1 MISRRTLIQSIGMSS
16 ITPAVTGLAHLLS
29 SPLICSNLS
38 QIDSKRIIVLIS
50 AGIMSAILATY
61 LSQLDPSLKIIM
73 IEALNGFSTD
83 RSIRSILYI
92 PSYNQEIHS

>member
-16 ITPAVTGLAHLLS
+16 ITPAIAGLAHLLS
-29 SPLICSNLS
+29 SLLICSNLS

-61 LSQLDPSLKIIM
+61 LSQLDPLLK
-73 IEALNGFSTD
+73 
-83 RSIRSILYI
+83 
-92 PSYNQEIHS
+92 

>member
-16 ITPAVTGLAHLLS
+16 ITPAITSLAHLLS

-73 IEALNGFSTD
+73 IEALNGFSVD

>member
-16 ITPAVTGLAHLLS
+16 ITPAIAGLAHLLS

-73 IEALNGFSTD
+73 IEALNGFSAD